1 MATSYMGIKSK
12 PPQHLET
19 EHNKKK
25 WMVDFLNV
33 HRTKITWELVIPVK
47 KFTNKM
53 LGHIQMRMY

>member
-25 WMVDFLNV
+25 WMVDFSNV
-33 HRTKITWELVIPVK
+33 HRTKITWEIVSHSSEK
-47 KFTNKM
+47 
-53 LGHIQMRMY
+53 GY